1 MCIIYDGNWIS
12 VLMYLLKDT
21 IYYELSLLVTIFVTH
36 TPKVNHVYDSKA

>member
-12 VLMYLLKDT
+12 VLMYFLLKDT
-21 IYYELSLLVTIFVTH
+21 VYYELSLLVTISLH